1 MTVVP
6 RAADCDPVRS
16 ETPRSPRQVSS
27 DHGAST
33 MPGREAVPDPIEPEP
48 SAGSPFAPPATPRP
62 RSGLTG
68 RDHHPRDLV
77 PLGAL
82 WPGLAARI
90 RIDHPYLD
98 ENALISRAEAA
109 RYRTQHI
116 DELLCAG
123 PGDALDFERRDTG
136 GPVRHDILDRLK
148 RVRYALGIA
157 RPTRGS
163 R

>member
-1 MTVVP
+1 MKSAP
-6 RAADCDPVRS
+6 RAADCEPQGS
-16 ETPRSPRQVSS
+16 AAPAAPRHASS
-27 DHGAST
+27 DHMSST
-33 MPGREAVPDPIEPEP
+33 VAGQHDLCGSIEPEP
-48 SAGSPFAPPATPRP
+48 SARSPFAPPATPRP

-136 GPVRHDILDRLK
+136 GPVHHDILDRLK

>member
-1 MTVVP
+1 MTLVPPAMDTDPAGSVTP
-6 RAADCDPVRS
+6 RA
-16 ETPRSPRQVSS
+16 PRHVSS

-33 MPGREAVPDPIEPEP
+33 MAGERSLPESIEPEP
-48 SAGSPFAPPATPRP
+48 SARSLCAPRASPRP
-62 RSGLTG
+62 HSDLTG

-82 WPGLAARI
+82 WPRLAARI

-98 ENALISRAEAA
+98 ENALVSHAEAA
-109 RYRTQHI
+109 HYRTQHI

-123 PGDALDFERRDTG
+123 PGDVLDLDRRSTG
-136 GPVRHDILDRLK
+136 GPVHHEILDRLK
-148 RVRYALGIA
+148 RVQYALGA
-157 RPTRGS
+157 AHPTRGS